1 MSTILDRIIATK
13 KTELAQRTVQCSQK
27 EIEARL
33 AAATLATPRGFVNG
47 LREQALRR
55 QPGVIAEIKKA
66 SPSKGVIRADFD
78 PVAIAKDYAAH
89 GATCLSVLT
98 DEEYFQG
105 SDAYLLAVREAV
117 ALPIIRKDFTID
129 PYQIYE
135 ARLMG
140 ADCVLLIASA
150 LSAEQLKSLYAVA
163 QDLGLDALIEV
174 HDREELEVALA
185 LEPTLI
191 GINNRNLKTFETS
204 LETTLDMLSVIPQ
217 QVTVVTESGIA
228 NNTDVAR
235 MLDRDVFCFLVGEAL
250 MRAPSPGLALAELFA
265 G

>member
-13 KTELAQRTVQCSQK
+13 KIELAHRTAKCSQTEL
-27 EIEARL
+27 EARL
-33 AAATLATPRGFVNG
+33 AAAILAAPRGFVNA
-47 LREQALRR
+47 LRQQALRR

-66 SPSKGVIRADFD
+66 SPSKGIIRADFD
-78 PVAIAKDYAAH
+78 PAAIAKDYAEH

-105 SDAYLLAVREAV
+105 SDAYLLAAREAV

-140 ADCVLLIASA
+140 ADCILLIASA
-150 LSAEQLKSLYAVA
+150 LSAKQLKSLYAVA
-163 QDLGLDALIEV
+163 MDLGLDALIEV
-174 HDREELEVALA
+174 HDRKELEVALA

-204 LETTLDMLSVIPQ
+204 LETTLEMLSAIPQ

-228 NNTDVAR
+228 THADVAR

-250 MRAPSPGLALAELFA
+250 MRAPSPGLALSELFA
-265 G
+265 S